1 MDLNQVAVFTK
12 VVEVGSFV
20 GAGKQLELPKGT
32 VSRKVAMLEHSLGVR
47 LLHRTTRKLRLTEIG
62 RAYYDQCQHGL
73 AEIDQ
78 ANRLLTDS
86 ATLPRGVLRISAP
99 LGFESGFFNDW
110 VREFLTT
117 YPQVKVELIL
127 KDEFGDPIEEGVD
140 LAFRPGKPK
149 NTSLIVRKLGNTRL
163 ILCASPRYLAK
174 SGEPKNLIDLRGHHC
189 VIFGSSV
196 ENCTW
201 QLQGKVGGKK
211 IVNVKGLIAVNT
223 IYFARQ
229 ATLSGLGIA
238 LLPLRAVA
246 EDLKAGRLKIVLPS
260 YSAITDGIYVT
271 YPSRQHLPAK
281 VRAFLDLV
289 VEKVKATSPWDVA
302 QKC

>member
-20 GAGKQLELPKGT
+20 GAAKQLELPKGT
-32 VSRKVAMLEHSLGVR
+32 VSRKVAALEQSLGVR
-47 LLHRTTRKLRLTEIG
+47 LLHRTTRKLRLTEVG
-62 RAYYDQCQHGL
+62 RAYYDQCQQGL

-78 ANRLLTDS
+78 ANRLVTDS

-117 YPQVKVELIL
+117 YPQVKMELIL

-163 ILCASPRYLAK
+163 ILCASPRYLAN

-211 IVNVKGLIAVNT
+211 VVNVKGPIAVNT

-281 VRAFLDLV
+281 VRAFLDFV
-289 VEKVKATSPWDVA
+289 VEKVTATSPWDVA
-302 QKC
+302 QNC